1 MKIAWVCNNNI
12 GPYYYYM
19 FDALSKKVS
28 NLTVFIVKSKKGE
41 PRPWPGY
48 MKEIN
53 WEQFYLDN
61 NSKILKFL
69 KLRQP
74 EIVFIAGNERAYI
87 YASLWSKIKGIPC
100 VLESDTHS
108 PREPNKRIKEKAKSI
123 VINSLFLAIFV
134 PGKKHLAYRMSQ
146 GFRPYRIYTGS
157 YVTDNGHFSNTKK
170 LYYLPSKFPDVFF
183 LTVSRLTKVKNIST
197 LIKAFEKYREKGGN
211 WSLVISGEGPE
222 EAELKRSIPENLKE
236 NIYFAGWV
244 GYDEI
249 PGLYIRASCFVL
261 ASIWESW
268 GVVVN
273 EAMAAGL
280 PILLSKNC
288 GCADDLCYQGIN
300 GFLFDPLNDAE
311 LAELML
317 LVSSNKV
324 DLKSMGKASKRIIAN
339 YTPDRWAE
347 TVIQICK
354 SLLNNNHEGRNN

>member
-41 PRPWPGY
+41 PRFWPEY
-48 MKEIN
+48 MKKIN
-53 WEQFYLDN
+53 WDQFCLDDN
-61 NSKILKFL
+61 KKILKFL

-74 EIVFIAGNERAYI
+74 EIVFIAGNKRAYI
-87 YASLWSKIKGIPC
+87 YASLWSKINGVPC
-100 VLESDTHS
+100 VLVSDTPY
-108 PREPNKRIKEKAKSI
+108 PREPNKRIKEKANSI
-123 VINSLFLAIFV
+123 VINSLFSAIFV
-134 PGKKHLAYRMSQ
+134 PGKEHLAYRMSQ
-146 GFRPYRIYTGS
+146 GFRPYRIYTGLC
-157 YVTDNGHFSNTKK
+157 VTDNGHFSNTKK

-211 WSLVISGEGPE
+211 WGLVISGKGPE
-222 EAELKRSIPENLKE
+222 EMDLKKSIPDSLKDF
-236 NIYFAGWV
+236 IYFTGWV
-244 GYDEI
+244 GYDEL
-249 PGLYIRASCFVL
+249 PGLYLRGSCFVL
-261 ASIWESW
+261 PSIYEPW

-280 PILLSKNC
+280 PVLLSKNC
-288 GCADDLCYQGIN
+288 GSAQDLCHIGIN
-300 GFLFDPLNDAE
+300 GFLFDPLNDGE

-324 DLKSMGKASKRIIAN
+324 DLKSMGEASKRIIAN
-339 YTPDRWAE
+339 YTPERWAE